1 MSTDLFEKW
10 KSPMVDQAQPPSL
23 VVVGSSAGGIEVL
36 STLMSTLPSDFPAPI
51 VIAQHLDPQ
60 RPSHLSEILAR
71 RSHLPI
77 HTILEQ
83 EKLEPGH
90 VYVVPADR
98 HVEISDG
105 HLALRTNRQSRPV
118 PSINLLFRSAAQTYG
133 EGLIAVILTGTGS
146 DGATGAVEV
155 KGDGGTVVIQNP
167 ATAPY
172 PSMPRS
178 LPPGI
183 VDFIANAEDMGALLT
198 DLLASGADL
207 NQPSEAKALQAL
219 LQHLYVRSGLDF
231 TSYKMPTLQ
240 RRLHRR
246 MVATKT
252 STLAAYRRFLLR
264 HPDEYNRLISSFLIK
279 VTEFFRDPA
288 LFGILREQIL
298 PELIASVRQRSS
310 HHVGGWGGEL
320 RLWSAGCATGEEA
333 YSLAILIADLLGDE
347 LEQFSVRIFATDLDN
362 DAIAFARR
370 GIYSASAVASLPQD
384 LVTRFFDRVD
394 GEYVVQKRVRAL
406 VIFGEHDLAQRAP
419 FPRIDLVLCRNVLIY
434 FTLELQKR
442 VLQLFA
448 YSLRD
453 HGYLVLGK
461 AETTSPLPEFFMP
474 VQPSLKIYRRYGER
488 LLIASAPMRLEPSLM
503 SPPEHPATD
512 LPATTRAQGNRAS
525 MNSLRLLGSQEKPR
539 VRTSMEPLGALI
551 FNLPIGVVVV
561 DRRYDVQTINRAA
574 CDMLGIERSAIGE
587 DLLHLSERVDTRAL
601 RQLIDTTLRGESSA
615 PVEGIVATEADVG
628 ASRYLQVKGYTYG
641 SDADTEGATR
651 AFLMISEV
659 AQAETV
665 NEPSQQPRTLLAPNR
680 APATQATS
688 QQTSDSALE
697 TGEAQTQRP
706 DVERLNEPMRRL
718 MDGNRTLHDA
728 NRELTTANLELHQAN
743 EEYLINAE
751 EAQAAA
757 EEVETLNEE
766 LQATN
771 EELETLNEELQATVE
786 ELNATNDDLEART
799 AEMQDLAREQE
810 GMRRASEDERAQL
823 ATLLSSMTDAVLLVD
838 PNGNT
843 LLTNRAY
850 EQLFSD
856 GLEAATWNDEDGN
869 PLPPSAQPRQRAA
882 RGESFTLM
890 SVLPDPQGQGL
901 GRWFE
906 AKGQPI
912 INDGETRG
920 GVVVIRDITDRS
932 LRRLQDEFLALASHE
947 LRTPLTSAQ
956 VALQALLK
964 RMEEAGDQDISQD
977 IVRRWTGIAM
987 RQVERLA
994 LLVSDLMD
1002 VGRLQTGRLRLQL
1015 QPISFDEVVAHVAE
1029 AAQLLSQN
1037 QPILTSLPEQRLT
1050 INGDLVR
1057 IEQVVFNL
1065 LTNAIKYAPQ
1075 SSQIDVRVRRVQDQ
1089 AELQVQDYGPGI
1101 ASEKL
1106 PYVFSRYYQAAQ
1118 SPSETQSGLG
1128 LGLFLTR
1135 ELVTAHGG
1143 TIDVVS
1149 HLNAG
1154 TTFTVR
1160 LPLFREAGDGD

>member
-1 MSTDLFEKW
+1 
-10 KSPMVDQAQPPSL
+10 MVDETQPPSL

-36 STLMSTLPSDFPAPI
+36 STLMSTLPHDFPAPI

-77 HTILEQ
+77 RTILDH

-98 HVEISDG
+98 HVEINDG
-105 HLALRTNRQSRPV
+105 HLTLRASRQSRPV
-118 PSINLLFRSAAQTYG
+118 PSINLLFRSAAQAYG
-133 EGLIAVILTGTGS
+133 EGLVAIILTGTGS
-146 DGATGAVEV
+146 DGAAGAVEV
-155 KGDGGTVVIQNP
+155 KGAGGTVVIQNP

-183 VDFIANAEDMGALLT
+183 VDFIANVEDMGTLLSE
-198 DLLASGADL
+198 LLATGADL
-207 NQPSEAKALQAL
+207 SQPSESKALQAL
-219 LQHLYVRSGLDF
+219 LQHLYARSGLDF

-252 STLAAYRRFLLR
+252 NTLSAYRRYLLR

-288 LFGILREQIL
+288 LFAALRDQIL
-298 PELIASVRQRSS
+298 PDLIAGARQRSS
-310 HHVGGWGGEL
+310 HQVGGGGEL

-333 YSLAILIADLLGDE
+333 YSLAILVADLLGDD
-347 LEQFSVRIFATDLDN
+347 LDQFSVRIFATDLDS

-370 GIYSASAVASLPQD
+370 GVYSASAVASLPQD
-384 LVTRFFDRVD
+384 LVARFFDRVD

-453 HGYLVLGK
+453 NGYLVLGK

-474 VQPSLKIYRRYGER
+474 VQPALKIYRRYGER

-503 SPPEHPATD
+503 SAAEHQPAETPAANRSAANRPPI
-512 LPATTRAQGNRAS
+512 
-525 MNSLRLLGSQEKPR
+525 NSLRLLGSQEKPR
-539 VRTSMEPLGALI
+539 VRTTMESLGSAI
-551 FNLPIGVVVV
+551 FNLPIGIVVV
-561 DRRYDVQTINRAA
+561 DRRYDVQSINRAA
-574 CDMLGIERSAIGE
+574 YDLLGIERSAIGE
-587 DLLHLSERVDTRAL
+587 DLLHLADRVDTRTL
-601 RQLIDTTLRGESSA
+601 RQLIDTTLRGESPA
-615 PVEGIVATEADVG
+615 PVEGIVAIEADVG
-628 ASRYLQVKGYTYG
+628 ASHYLQIKGYTYA
-641 SDADTEGATR
+641 SDGDIEGAVS
-651 AFLMISEV
+651 AFMMISEV
-659 AQAETV
+659 AQAEPAS
-665 NEPSQQPRTLLAPNR
+665 EPSLLPRTLPAPDHVSSGR
-680 APATQATS
+680 DAPS
-688 QQTSDSALE
+688 QISGSILEPDDVQTMLPE
-697 TGEAQTQRP
+697 
-706 DVERLNEPMRRL
+706 VERLTEQVRRL
-718 MDGNRTLHDA
+718 TDSNRALHDA

-799 AEMQDLAREQE
+799 AEMQDLAHEQE
-810 GMRRASEDERAQL
+810 GMRRTSEDERVQL
-823 ATLLSSMTDAVLLVD
+823 ATILVSMSDALLVVD

-843 LLTNRAY
+843 VLTNRAY
-850 EQLFSD
+850 EQLFSRGMD
-856 GLEAATWNDEDGN
+856 ATLWTDEAGN
-869 PLPPSAQPRQRAA
+869 PLSPDNQPRQRGA
-882 RGESFTLM
+882 RGETFTL
-890 SVLPDPQGQGL
+890 LCAFTDLQGQS
-901 GRWFE
+901 RWLE

-912 INDGETRG
+912 ENDGHIQG
-920 GVVVIRDITDRS
+920 GVIVIRDITERS

-956 VALQALLK
+956 VALQALIK
-964 RMEEAGDQDISQD
+964 KTEGSSDQDAI
-977 IVRRWTGIAM
+977 RRWASIAM

-994 LLVSDLMD
+994 LLVNDLMD
-1002 VGRLQTGRLRLQL
+1002 VGRLQTGQLRLQM
-1015 QPISFDEVVAHVAE
+1015 QPVSVGEVVSHVAE
-1029 AAQLLSQN
+1029 AVQLLAPN
-1037 QPILTSLPEQRLT
+1037 QPIVLTLPQQPLT
-1050 INGDLVR
+1050 ISGDLVR
-1057 IEQVVFNL
+1057 IEQIAFNL
-1065 LTNAIKYAPQ
+1065 LTNAIKYASQSPQ
-1075 SSQIDVRVRRVQDQ
+1075 IEVRVRQVQDQ

-1101 ASEKL
+1101 ASEIL
-1106 PYVFSRYYQAAQ
+1106 PYLFSRYYQAAQ
-1118 SPSETQSGLG
+1118 ISSQMQSGLG
-1128 LGLFLTR
+1128 LGLFLTK

-1143 TIDVVS
+1143 TVEVVS
-1149 HLNAG
+1149 QPNVG

-1160 LPLFREAGDGD
+1160 LPLLRN

>member
-1 MSTDLFEKW
+1 MVNEK
-10 KSPMVDQAQPPSL
+10 QPPSL

-36 STLMSTLPSDFPAPI
+36 SMLMSTLPHDFPAPI

-77 HTILEQ
+77 HTILDQ

-118 PSINLLFRSAAQTYG
+118 PSINLLFRSAAQVYG
-133 EGLIAVILTGTGS
+133 EGLIAIILTGTGS
-146 DGATGAVEV
+146 DGAAGAVEV
-155 KGDGGTVVIQNP
+155 KGAGGTVIIQNP

-183 VDFIANAEDMGALLT
+183 VDFVVNVEEMGTLLS

-207 NQPSEAKALQAL
+207 SQPSESKALQAL
-219 LQHLYVRSGLDF
+219 LQHLYARSGLDF

-246 MVATKT
+246 MVATKA
-252 STLAAYRRFLLR
+252 STLAAYRRYLLR

-279 VTEFFRDPA
+279 VTEFFRDPGLFAA
-288 LFGILREQIL
+288 LRDQIL
-298 PELIASVRQRSS
+298 PDLIAATRQRSS
-310 HHVGGWGGEL
+310 HQVGGWGEL

-333 YSLAILIADLLGDE
+333 YSLAILVADLLGDE
-347 LEQFSVRIFATDLDN
+347 LEQFSVRIFATDLDS

-370 GIYSASAVASLPQD
+370 GVYSASAIASLPQD
-384 LVTRFFDRVD
+384 LVARFFDRVD

-406 VIFGEHDLAQRAP
+406 VMFGEHDLAQRAP

-453 HGYLVLGK
+453 NGYLVLGK

-474 VQPSLKIYRRYGER
+474 VQPALKIYRRYGER
-488 LLIASAPMRLEPSLM
+488 LLIASAPMRVEPSLM
-503 SPPEHPATD
+503 SAAEHP
-512 LPATTRAQGNRAS
+512 PAEVPGANRAPA
-525 MNSLRLLGSQEKPR
+525 NRPPINNLRLLDAQEKPR
-539 VRTSMEPLGALI
+539 VRTTMESLGSAI
-551 FNLPIGVVVV
+551 FNLPLGVVVV
-561 DRRYDVQTINRAA
+561 DRRYDVQSINRAA
-574 CDMLGIERSAIGE
+574 YDLLGIERSAIGE
-587 DLLHLSERVDTRAL
+587 DLLHLADRVDTRTL
-601 RQLIDTTLRGESSA
+601 RQLIDTTLRGESPA
-615 PVEGIVATEADVG
+615 PIEGIVAIEEDIG
-628 ASRYLQVKGYTYG
+628 APRYLQVKGYTYS
-641 SDADTEGATR
+641 SDADIENTTS

-659 AQAETV
+659 AQVETAS
-665 NEPSQQPRTLLAPNR
+665 EPPQQPRRLPAPDRVSADGAASNQIVGSVLEVDD
-680 APATQATS
+680 TQVT
-688 QQTSDSALE
+688 QPE
-697 TGEAQTQRP
+697 T
-706 DVERLNEPMRRL
+706 DRLNEQVRRL
-718 MDGNRTLHDA
+718 MESNRALHDA
-728 NRELTTANLELHQAN
+728 NRELTTANRELHQAN

-843 LLTNRAY
+843 LLTNCAY

-856 GLEAATWNDEDGN
+856 GLEAATWTDEEGN
-869 PLPPSAQPRQRAA
+869 PLPPNEQPRQRAA
-882 RGESFTLM
+882 RGEAFILVSA
-890 SVLPDPQGQGL
+890 LPDAQGP

-912 INDGETRG
+912 INDHENRG

-964 RMEEAGDQDISQD
+964 RTEGASDQDS
-977 IVRRWTGIAM
+977 VRRWATIAI

-994 LLVSDLMD
+994 FLVSDLMD

-1015 QPISFDEVVAHVAE
+1015 QPVALGEAVSHVVE
-1029 AAQLLSQN
+1029 AAQLLAPS
-1037 QPILTSLPEQRLT
+1037 QPIALSVPERPLM

-1057 IEQVVFNL
+1057 VEQIVFNL
-1065 LTNAIKYAPQ
+1065 LTNAMKYAPR
-1075 SSQIDVRVRRVQDQ
+1075 SPRIDVRVRRVLDQ
-1089 AELQVQDYGPGI
+1089 AEVQVQDYGPGI
-1101 ASEKL
+1101 ASERL
-1106 PYVFSRYYQAAQ
+1106 PYLFSRYYQAGQA
-1118 SPSETQSGLG
+1118 PSETQSGLG
-1128 LGLFLTR
+1128 LGLFLTK

-1143 TIDVVS
+1143 TIEVESQV
-1149 HLNAG
+1149 NAG

-1160 LPLFREAGDGD
+1160 LPLIRETGDGEQRDKR

>member
-1 MSTDLFEKW
+1 
-10 KSPMVDQAQPPSL
+10 MVEEIQPPAL

-36 STLMSTLPSDFPAPI
+36 STLMATLPHDFPAPI

-77 HTILEQ
+77 RTILDH

-105 HLALRTNRQSRPV
+105 HLTLHANRQSRPV
-118 PSINLLFRSAAQTYG
+118 PSINLLFRSAAQAYG

-146 DGATGAVEV
+146 DGAAGAVEV
-155 KGDGGTVVIQNP
+155 KGAGGTVIIQNP

-183 VDFIANAEDMGALLT
+183 VDFVVNVEEMGTLLS

-207 NQPSEAKALQAL
+207 SQPSESKALQAL
-219 LQHLYVRSGLDF
+219 LQHLYARSGLDF

-252 STLAAYRRFLLR
+252 STLAAYRRYLLR

-288 LFGILREQIL
+288 LFAALRDQIL
-298 PELIASVRQRSS
+298 PDLIAATRQRSS
-310 HHVGGWGGEL
+310 HQVGGWGEL

-333 YSLAILIADLLGDE
+333 YSLAILVADLLGDE
-347 LEQFSVRIFATDLDN
+347 LEQFSVRIFATDLDS

-370 GIYSASAVASLPQD
+370 GVYSASAIASLPQD
-384 LVTRFFDRVD
+384 LVARFFDRVD

-453 HGYLVLGK
+453 NGYLVLGK

-474 VQPSLKIYRRYGER
+474 VQPALKIYRRYGER
-488 LLIASAPMRLEPSLM
+488 LLIASAPMRVEPALM
-503 SPPEHPATD
+503 SAAEHAPAEISGANRPSANRPPIN
-512 LPATTRAQGNRAS
+512 G
-525 MNSLRLLGSQEKPR
+525 LRLLGAQDKPR
-539 VRTSMEPLGALI
+539 VRTTMESLGSVI

-561 DRRYDVQTINRAA
+561 DRRYDVQSINRAA
-574 CDMLGIERSAIGE
+574 YDLLGIERSAIGE
-587 DLLHLSERVDTRAL
+587 DLLHLADRVDTRTL
-601 RQLIDTTLRGESSA
+601 RQLIDRTLRGESPA
-615 PVEGIVATEADVG
+615 PVEGIVAIEADIG
-628 ASRYLQVKGYTYG
+628 ASRYLQIKAYPY
-641 SDADTEGATR
+641 SSEADLESTTS

-659 AQAETV
+659 AQVETASQ
-665 NEPSQQPRTLLAPNR
+665 PSQQPRTLPAPDR
-680 APATQATS
+680 MSADQEAS
-688 QQTSDSALE
+688 SQTSGSMLE
-697 TGEAQTQRP
+697 VDEAQTTQP
-706 DVERLNEPMRRL
+706 EIERLNEQVRRL
-718 MDGNRTLHDA
+718 VESNRTLHDA

-810 GMRRASEDERAQL
+810 GMRRASEDERSQL
-823 ATLLSSMTDAVLLVD
+823 ATILISMSDALLVVD

-850 EQLFSD
+850 EQLFSGGMD
-856 GLEAATWNDEDGN
+856 AALWTDEEGN
-869 PLPPSAQPRQRAA
+869 HLPPENQPRQRGA
-882 RGESFTLM
+882 RGETFTLLCT
-890 SVLPDPQGQGL
+890 LPEPQGQS
-901 GRWFE
+901 RWLE

-912 INDGETRG
+912 ENDGRIQG
-920 GVVVIRDITDRS
+920 GVIVIRDITERS

-964 RMEEAGDQDISQD
+964 KTEGASDQDAI
-977 IVRRWTGIAM
+977 RRWATIAM

-1015 QPISFDEVVAHVAE
+1015 QPISLGEVVSHVAE
-1029 AAQLLSQN
+1029 AAQLLAPN
-1037 QPILTSLPEQRLT
+1037 QPIARSVPEQPLM

-1057 IEQVVFNL
+1057 VEQIVFNL
-1065 LTNAIKYAPQ
+1065 ITNALKYAPQ
-1075 SSQIDVRVRRVQDQ
+1075 SPQVEVRVRRVQDQ
-1089 AELQVQDYGPGI
+1089 AEMQVQDYGPGI

-1106 PYVFSRYYQAAQ
+1106 PYLFSRYYQAGQ

-1128 LGLFLTR
+1128 LGLFLTK

-1143 TIDVVS
+1143 DVEVES
-1149 HLNAG
+1149 QPNAG

-1160 LPLFREAGDGD
+1160 LPLIRETADGEQRDKR